1 MRRFITASDVEIIAL
16 TGQDTLYVDEDDVV
30 TSVAREMAEKLGV
43 TIVERSAKPEET
55 VPVEATSVS
64 TLSEPPAPDPSQVSA
79 SGKPWVPGDLVARA
93 APTENKSSLSKPWER
108 VVLKNGTIV
117 WPGEGTFVGDICID
131 QGRIDSI
138 HAAIGSTNTPGI
150 DISGK
155 HVMPGIIDPHVHLGI
170 FTPFVV
176 DVRDETRAG
185 VWGGV
190 TTIGC
195 YLYDKESYL
204 PKLDGLFEAVERYS
218 SADVFFRPTIS
229 SRQHLEEIPQYVND
243 YGIRAF
249 KIYMSGVPGLIPDV
263 DDGFMTQV
271 YEKLMETG
279 QTCTLCIHAENPSL
293 IRWATERIM
302 ATDGSQTSV
311 QEWSETHPHIAE
323 EEAIR
328 RASFFAKGFPT
339 VSTYFVH
346 VSTKAG
352 IEAISQIKC
361 ETDNILAETTSPYL
375 LFSIEKVKGNVPKWL
390 PPLRSKE
397 STEALWEKL
406 RQGKIDCIGTDSV
419 PMSPEIKGLDRGI
432 WDAMPNAPLL
442 EHHLPGILTEG
453 VSRRG
458 VPMALIVDLMTRRPA
473 QICGLYPEKGSLVPG
488 TEADLVVVDMDRW
501 ERVSKER
508 IRSAASFSLFE
519 GEILTGWPDM
529 VIKGGRV
536 VIKDGEW
543 VSDPNPCQVLH
554 QRRS

>member
-1 MRRFITASDVEIIAL
+1 MRRFITASDVEIVSL
-16 TGQDTLYVDEDDVV
+16 TGQSTLHVDEDDVV

-43 TIVERSAKPEET
+43 AIVARPVTSEKT
-55 VPVEATSVS
+55 VPAETESA
-64 TLSEPPAPDPSQVSA
+64 PAPLESSARDSSEVSA
-79 SGKPWVPGDLVARA
+79 SRKPWVPGELVAQA
-93 APTENKSSLSKPWER
+93 GSTEGKPSTSHDSETI
-108 VVLKNGTIV
+108 VLKNGTIV
-117 WPGEGTFVGDICID
+117 WPGEGVFQGDICID
-131 QGRIDSI
+131 QGKIDSI
-138 HAAIGSTNTPGI
+138 HAAVRSNSPAEI

-170 FTPFVV
+170 FSPFVA
-176 DVRDETRAG
+176 DVRDETKAG
-185 VWGGV
+185 IWGGV

-195 YLYDKESYL
+195 YLYEKGSYL
-204 PKLDGLFEAVERYS
+204 PKLDGLFETVERYA

-229 SRQHLEEIPQYVND
+229 SRQHLEEIPEYVNE
-243 YGIRAF
+243 YGIRSF

-271 YEKLMETG
+271 YEKLMETD

-302 ATDGSQTSV
+302 ATDGSRTSV

-328 RASFFAKGFPT
+328 RASFFAKRFPR
-339 VSTYFVH
+339 VPTYFVH

-361 ETDNILAETTSPYL
+361 EADHILAETTSPYL
-375 LFSIEKVKGNVPKWL
+375 LFSIEKVEGNVPKWL

-397 STEALWEKL
+397 SAEALWEKL

-419 PMSPEIKGLDRGI
+419 PMSPEIKGLDRSI

-453 VSRRG
+453 VGRREI
-458 VPMALIVDLMTRRPA
+458 PMALIVDLMTRKPA
-473 QICGLYPEKGSLVPG
+473 QIFGIYPEKGSLVPG

-501 ERVSKER
+501 ERVIKER
-508 IRSAASFSLFE
+508 VRSAASFSLFE
-519 GEILTGWPDM
+519 GQVLTGWPDM
-529 VIKGGRV
+529 VIKGGRI

-543 VSDPNPCQVLH
+543 LADPNPCQVLH
-554 QRRS
+554 RRRP

>member
-1 MRRFITASDVEIIAL
+1 MRRFITASDVEIISL
-16 TGQDTLYVDEDDVV
+16 TGQEALYVDENDVV

-43 TIVERSAKPEET
+43 TIVERPAKSEGIVPAETTSASASLESPET
-55 VPVEATSVS
+55 GS
-64 TLSEPPAPDPSQVSA
+64 SQVSVFR
-79 SGKPWVPGDLVARA
+79 KPWVPSELVAQA
-93 APTENKSSLSKPWER
+93 APTEGKPSASNESETI
-108 VVLKNGTIV
+108 VLKNGTIV
-117 WPGEGTFVGDICID
+117 WPGEGTFKGDICID
-131 QGRIDSI
+131 KGKIGSI
-138 HAAIGSTNTPGI
+138 HAAIQSSSHVEI

-176 DVRDETRAG
+176 DVRDETKAG

-195 YLYDKESYL
+195 YLYEKGTYL
-204 PKLDGLFEAVERYS
+204 PKLDGLFEAVERHS

-229 SRQHLEEIPQYVND
+229 SRQHLEEIPQYVNE

-271 YEKLMETG
+271 YEKLMETD

-328 RASFFAKGFPT
+328 RASFFAKGFPR

-361 ETDNILAETTSPYL
+361 EADNILAETTSPYL
-375 LFSIEKVKGNVPKWL
+375 LFSIEKVEGNVPKWL
-390 PPLRSKE
+390 PPLRSRE

-419 PMSPEIKGLDRGI
+419 PMSPEIKGLDRSI
-432 WDAMPNAPLL
+432 WDAMPNAPLM

-453 VSRRG
+453 VGRRKI
-458 VPMALIVDLMTRRPA
+458 PMALIVDLMTRRPA
-473 QICGLYPEKGSLVPG
+473 QIFGLYPEKGSLVPG

-501 ERVSKER
+501 ERVSKEKT
-508 IRSAASFSLFE
+508 RSAASFSLFE
-519 GEILTGWPDM
+519 GRVLTGWPDI
-529 VIKGGRV
+529 VIKGGRI

-543 VSDPNPCQVLH
+543 FADHNPCRVLH
-554 QRRS
+554 QRRP